1 MKSVNQLNNILVKNT
16 ELQLLNKLTN
26 TILTRSPQDLEY
38 LEQSFNW
45 LFGHINGKEI
55 SKIAKAEH
63 AGSEPF
69 KEVILYGEL
78 PFQTWIE
85 IVEQAQPKKDG
96 VFFDLGS
103 GTGRIIMQSHL
114 IFDFKKI
121 IGIELLEPL
130 HTKACQIRKDFEE
143 QIKIQIPDFIKDREL
158 HLIQQDFFNSDLR
171 EADFIFMNHPFKDR
185 GSFEPLEAK
194 FLNEL
199 KPGTKIV
206 TIIRKL
212 NHPAFKHLHSQ
223 KYNFSWGEASTHF
236 HEV

>member
-1 MKSVNQLNNILVKNT
+1 MTESQFLN
-16 ELQLLNKLTN
+16 
-26 TILTRSPQDLEY
+26 RSAEDLEF

-45 LFGHINGKEI
+45 LYGTVNGKAI

-63 AGSEPF
+63 AGNEPF

-103 GTGRIIMQSHL
+103 GTGRIAMQSLL
-114 IFDFKKI
+114 IHDFQKI
-121 IGIELLEPL
+121 VGVELLQPL
-130 HTKACQIRKDFEE
+130 HDKALEVRENYE
-143 QIKIQIPDFIKDREL
+143 RQIKAQISDIVEGREL
-158 HLIQQDFFNSDLR
+158 QLIQQDFFNTDLH

-185 GSFEPLEAK
+185 GSFQPLEEK

-199 KPGTKIV
+199 KRGTKIV

-212 NHPAFKHLHSQ
+212 NNPAFKHLHSQ
-223 KYNFSWGEASTHF
+223 KYTFSWGEATTHF